1 MEIVSY
7 FLTIKNRTMSGR
19 VGAHTTAAQGE
30 VQSNKR
36 RPTAK
41 VLGYNAKET
50 GLSSG
55 YVGTVKYRCLCSI
68 PTLNPNTLYH
78 CNLFIEYGH
87 RAQPTA
93 SARGQ
98 AHFLNAQRYN

>member
-7 FLTIKNRTMSGR
+7 FLTIKNRSMSGR
-19 VGAHTTAAQGE
+19 VGGHTTAAQSE

-55 YVGTVKYRCLCSI
+55 HVDIGKYRGHCSI
-68 PTLNPNTLYH
+68 PTLIPNTLYD
-78 CNLFIEYGH
+78 CNLFTEYGH
-87 RAQPTA
+87 SEQTA
-93 SARGQ
+93 ACARGQ
-98 AHFLNAQRYN
+98 AGFTNTQRYN